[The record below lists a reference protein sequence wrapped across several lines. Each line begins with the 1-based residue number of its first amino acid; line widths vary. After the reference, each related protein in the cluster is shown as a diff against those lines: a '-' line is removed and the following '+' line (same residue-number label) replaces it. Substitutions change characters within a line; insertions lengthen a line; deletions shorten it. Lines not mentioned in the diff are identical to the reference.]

1 MTYNLTTKD
10 LADIEAQSTGLSI
23 VNTIPGS
30 IRSDLTDA
38 LPSFMEKGANVN
50 YTLSFIP
57 INFETD
63 MLIKVRFPPQITF
76 KNPWNESVGCL
87 GLKGT
92 NEPKL
97 KCTLDRGSNTVTVTS
112 ALNKI
117 LIRP

>member
-1 MTYNLTTKD
+1 M
-10 LADIEAQSTGLSI
+10 
-23 VNTIPGS
+23 
-30 IRSDLTDA
+30 TDA

-63 MLIKVRFPPQITF
+63 MLIIVRFPPEITF
-76 KNPWNESVGCL
+76 ANPWNETIGCI

-92 NEPKL
+92 NLPNL
-97 KCTLDRGSNTVTVTS
+97 TCTLDRAANVVTVVS
-112 ALNKI
+112 ALHKI